1 VKKIVVLISG
11 SGSNMV
17 AIQNAINNGIISDT
31 ELSCVICNEPEAGG
45 IEKAQ
50 HLGLPTRILNHKN
63 FETRELFDE
72 ELVAAIKNINPDL
85 IILAGFMRILTSIFT
100 SAFSGKILNIH
111 PSLLP
116 KYPGLHTHES
126 AIKNDDREHGL
137 TIHFVTEE
145 LDGGPIIAQGY
156 LVIGN
161 TKDPESLQ
169 QRIHRIEH
177 DLYPKII
184 NEVVSNNIVYSSQGT
199 IYHPSCQNYQDKIF
213 YAL

>member
-1 VKKIVVLISG
+1 MKKIVVLISG

-17 AIQNAINNGIISDT
+17 GIQNAINNGIISDT

-50 HLGLPTRILNHKN
+50 HLGLPTRILSHKN

-126 AIKNDDREHGL
+126 AIKNDDREHGI

-156 LVIGN
+156 LVIGD
-161 TKDPESLQ
+161 TKDSKSLQ
-169 QRIHRIEH
+169 QRIHQIEH

-184 NEVVSNNIVYSSQGT
+184 NEVVRNNIVYSSQGT

>member
-17 AIQNAINNGIISDT
+17 AIKNAIDNGVISDT
-31 ELSCVICNEPEAGG
+31 ELSCVISNEPEARG
-45 IEKAQ
+45 IKKAQ
-50 HLGLPTRILNHKN
+50 HLGLPTQILSHKN
-63 FETRELFDE
+63 FETRELFDQ

-100 SAFSGKILNIH
+100 SAFEGKILNIH

-126 AIKNDDREHGL
+126 ALKNDDLEHGI

-156 LVIGN
+156 LVIGDS
-161 TKDPESLQ
+161 KDSKSLQ
-169 QRIHRIEH
+169 QRIHQIEH

-184 NEVVSNNIVYSSQGT
+184 NEVVTNNIVYSSQGT

>member
-1 VKKIVVLISG
+1 
-11 SGSNMV
+11 MV
-17 AIQNAINNGIISDT
+17 AIKNAIDNGMISNT
-31 ELSCVICNEPEAGG
+31 ELSCVISNEPKAGG
-45 IEKAQ
+45 VEKAQ
-50 HLGLPTRILNHKN
+50 NLGLPTQVLNHKN
-63 FETRELFDE
+63 FKTRELFDA
-72 ELVAAIKNINPDL
+72 ELVAAIKNIGPDL
-85 IILAGFMRILTSIFT
+85 IILAGFMRILSPTFT

-116 KYPGLHTHES
+116 KYPGLHTHER
-126 AIKNDDREHGL
+126 ALNNDDQEHGI

-156 LVIGN
+156 LVIGD
-161 TKDPESLQ
+161 TKDSKSLQ
-169 QRIHRIEH
+169 QKIHKIEH

-184 NEVVSNNIVYSSQGT
+184 NEVMSDNIVYSSEGT

>member
-17 AIQNAINNGIISDT
+17 AIKNAIDNGVISDT
-31 ELSCVICNEPEAGG
+31 ELSCVISNEPEAGG
-45 IEKAQ
+45 IKKAQ
-50 HLGLPTRILNHKN
+50 HLGLPTQILSHKN
-63 FETRELFDE
+63 FETRELFDQ

-100 SAFSGKILNIH
+100 SAFEGKILNIH

-126 AIKNDDREHGL
+126 ALKNDDLEHGI

-156 LVIGN
+156 LVIGDS
-161 TKDPESLQ
+161 KDSKSLQ
-169 QRIHRIEH
+169 QRIHQIEH

-184 NEVVSNNIVYSSQGT
+184 NEVVTNNIVYSAQGT

>member
-17 AIQNAINNGIISDT
+17 AIKNAIDNGVISDT
-31 ELSCVICNEPEAGG
+31 ELSCVISNEPEAGG
-45 IEKAQ
+45 IKKAQ
-50 HLGLPTRILNHKN
+50 HLGLPTQILSHKN
-63 FETRELFDE
+63 FETRELFDQ
-72 ELVAAIKNINPDL
+72 ELVAAIKNINPNL

-100 SAFSGKILNIH
+100 SAFEGKILNIH

-126 AIKNDDREHGL
+126 ALKNDDLEHGI

-156 LVIGN
+156 LVIGDS
-161 TKDPESLQ
+161 KDSKSLQ
-169 QRIHRIEH
+169 QRIHQIEH

-184 NEVVSNNIVYSSQGT
+184 NEVVTNNIVYSAQGT

>member
-1 VKKIVVLISG
+1 VIS
-11 SGSNMV
+11 
-17 AIQNAINNGIISDT
+17 
-31 ELSCVICNEPEAGG
+31 NEPQAGG

-50 HLGLPTRILNHKN
+50 HLGLPTQILNHKD
-63 FETRELFDE
+63 FKTRELFDE
-72 ELVAAIKNINPDL
+72 ELVAVIKNINPDL

-100 SAFSGKILNIH
+100 SAFEGKILNIH

-126 AIKNDDREHGL
+126 ALKNDDLEHGI

-156 LVIGN
+156 LVIGD
-161 TKDPESLQ
+161 TKDSKSLQ
-169 QRIHRIEH
+169 QRIHQIEH

-184 NEVVSNNIVYSSQGT
+184 NEVVTNNIVYSAQGT

-213 YAL
+213 YAV

>member
-1 VKKIVVLISG
+1 MKKIVVLISG

-17 AIQNAINNGIISDT
+17 AIKNAIDNGVISDT
-31 ELSCVICNEPEAGG
+31 ELSCVISNEPEARG
-45 IEKAQ
+45 IKKAQ
-50 HLGLPTRILNHKN
+50 HLGLPTQILSHKN
-63 FETRELFDE
+63 FETRELFDQ

-100 SAFSGKILNIH
+100 SAFEGKILNIH

-126 AIKNDDREHGL
+126 ALKNDDLEHGI

-156 LVIGN
+156 LVIGDS
-161 TKDPESLQ
+161 KDSKSLQ
-169 QRIHRIEH
+169 QRIHQIEH

-184 NEVVSNNIVYSSQGT
+184 NEVVTNNIVYSSQGT

>member
-17 AIQNAINNGIISDT
+17 AIKNAIDNGVISDT
-31 ELSCVICNEPEAGG
+31 ELSCVISNEPEAGG

-50 HLGLPTRILNHKN
+50 HLGLPTQILSHKN

-126 AIKNDDREHGL
+126 ALKNDDREHGI

-145 LDGGPIIAQGY
+145 LDEGPIIAQGY

-169 QRIHRIEH
+169 QRIHQIEH

-184 NEVVSNNIVYSSQGT
+184 NEVVRNNIVYSSQGT
-199 IYHPSCQNYQDKIF
+199 IYHSSCQNYQDKIF

>member
-1 VKKIVVLISG
+1 
-11 SGSNMV
+11 MV
-17 AIQNAINNGIISDT
+17 AIKNAIDNGIISDT
-31 ELSCVICNEPEAGG
+31 ELSCVISNEPEAGG
-45 IEKAQ
+45 IKKAQ
-50 HLGLPTRILNHKN
+50 HLGLPTQILSHKN
-63 FETRELFDE
+63 FKTREQFDE

-85 IILAGFMRILTSIFT
+85 IILAGFMRILTSTFT

-116 KYPGLHTHES
+116 KYPGLHTHEN
-126 AIKNDDREHGL
+126 ALKNDDLEHGI

>member
-1 VKKIVVLISG
+1 MKKIVVLISG

-17 AIQNAINNGIISDT
+17 AIKNAVDNGIISNT
-31 ELSCVICNEPEAGG
+31 ELCCVISNEPEAGG

-50 HLGLPTRILNHKN
+50 HLGLPTQILNHKD
-63 FETRELFDE
+63 FKKRELFDE
-72 ELVAAIKNINPDL
+72 ELVAVIKNIDPDF

-100 SAFSGKILNIH
+100 SAFEGKILNIH

-116 KYPGLHTHES
+116 KYPGLNTHES
-126 AIKNDDREHGL
+126 ALENNDREHGI

-156 LVIGN
+156 LLISN
-161 TKDPESLQ
+161 TKDSRTLQ
-169 QRIHRIEH
+169 QRIHQIEH

-184 NEVVSNNIVYSSQGT
+184 NEVVANNIVYSSQGT

>member
-1 VKKIVVLISG
+1 MKKIVVLISG

-17 AIQNAINNGIISDT
+17 AIKNAIDHGIISNS
-31 ELSCVICNEPEAGG
+31 ELSCVISNEPKAKGV
-45 IEKAQ
+45 EKSQ
-50 HLGLPTRILNHKN
+50 NLGLPTKILNHKN
-63 FETRELFDE
+63 FKTREKFDE
-72 ELVAAIKNINPDL
+72 ELVTLIKNISPDL
-85 IILAGFMRILTSIFT
+85 IILAGFMRILTPIFT
-100 SAFSGKILNIH
+100 SAFKGKILNIH

-116 KYPGLHTHES
+116 KYPGLRTHE
-126 AIKNDDREHGL
+126 KVLNNGDREHGI

-145 LDGGPIIAQGY
+145 LDEGPIIAQGY

-169 QRIHRIEH
+169 QRIHQIEH

-184 NEVVSNNIVYSSQGT
+184 NEVVRNNIVYSSQGT
-199 IYHPSCQNYQDKIF
+199 IYDPSCQNYQDKIF

>member
-1 VKKIVVLISG
+1 MKKIVVLISG

-17 AIQNAINNGIISDT
+17 AIKNAIDNGIISDT
-31 ELSCVICNEPEAGG
+31 ELSCVISNEPEAGG
-45 IEKAQ
+45 IKKAQ
-50 HLGLPTRILNHKN
+50 HLGLPTQILSHKN
-63 FETRELFDE
+63 FKTRELFDD

-85 IILAGFMRILTSIFT
+85 IILAGFMRILTSTFT

-116 KYPGLHTHES
+116 KYPGLHTHEN
-126 AIKNDDREHGL
+126 ALKNDDLEHGI